1 MENKQ
6 ILLLGSSGFVG
17 KNLYEYLKNRD
28 YSIDSPSHCD
38 LDVLLET
45 DALKYLKKKRYDVV
59 INALDR
65 NGKENNYFE
74 NRLRMFQNLA
84 IHSDL
89 YGKMIYFGSGA
100 EYGRELPVCSIEE
113 NKINRVIPSDTY
125 GFCLQ
130 QMNDYARKSENIY
143 NFRLFGIFGKYE
155 LWNQRFISNAICKAI
170 SGYPI
175 TIRQDRYMDYLYIDD
190 LCKIVE
196 WVINNT
202 PKFHDYNAV
211 SGRKYRLD
219 DLAET
224 VRKVMYTDVP
234 IYIAKDGYF
243 NEYTASNKRLLSEMD
258 DFEIEN
264 IELSIKKLSEW
275 YIENK
280 SMIIKEKLLYQ

>member
-1 MENKQ
+1 MN
-6 ILLLGSSGFVG
+6 ILILGSTGFIG
-17 KNLYEYLKNRD
+17 KNILEYLIERGYNVYAPNHK
-28 YSIDSPSHCD
+28 
-38 LDVLLET
+38 LMDVLDEKGVI
-45 DALKYLKKKRYDVV
+45 DVLKNGQYDVV

-65 NGKENNYFE
+65 NGKENSYFE

-100 EYGRELPVCSIEE
+100 EYGRELPVCTIEE
-113 NKINRVIPSDTY
+113 NQINRVIPSDTY
-125 GFCLQ
+125 CLQ

-155 LWNQRFISNAICKAI
+155 LWNQRFISNAICKAMN
-170 SGYPI
+170 GYPI

-196 WVINNT
+196 WAINNT

-211 SGRKYRLD
+211 SGKVYSLYE
-219 DLAET
+219 LAET
-224 VRKVMYTDVP
+224 VNHVMHTDVP
-234 IYIAKDGYF
+234 IYVAKDGYF
-243 NEYTASNKRLLSEMD
+243 AEYTANNNRILNEIT

-264 IELSIKKLSEW
+264 IEVSIDKLAKW
-275 YIENK
+275 YMNNK
-280 SMIIKEKLLYQ
+280 EKIDREKLLYQ

>member
-1 MENKQ
+1 MN
-6 ILLLGSSGFVG
+6 ILILGSTGFIG
-17 KNLYEYLKNRD
+17 KNILEYLIEMGYNVYAPNHK
-28 YSIDSPSHCD
+28 
-38 LDVLLET
+38 LMDVLDEKGVI
-45 DALKYLKKKRYDVV
+45 DVLKNGQYDVV

-65 NGKENNYFE
+65 NGKENSYFE

-100 EYGRELPVCSIEE
+100 EYGRELPVCNIEE
-113 NKINRVIPSDTY
+113 NQINRVIPSDTY

-155 LWNQRFISNAICKAI
+155 LWNQRFISNAICKAMN
-170 SGYPI
+170 GYPI

-196 WVINNT
+196 WAINNT

-211 SGRKYRLD
+211 SGKVYSLYE
-219 DLAET
+219 LAET
-224 VRKVMYTDVP
+224 VNHVMHTDVP
-234 IYIAKDGYF
+234 IYVAKDGYF
-243 NEYTASNKRLLSEMD
+243 AEYTANNNRILNEIT

-264 IELSIKKLSEW
+264 IEVSIDKLAKW
-275 YIENK
+275 YMNNK
-280 SMIIKEKLLYQ
+280 EKIDREKLLYQ